1 MDLCGGWPDEA
12 FEGRDFW
19 PWDAE
24 AGADEFVE
32 RQFQLMQ
39 VLATP
44 SMMRRASRPLSL
56 TVPPEIFLFVTKAR
70 MSFSEELV
78 LIGISGRSRT
88 RRSPSLLR
96 NSRLSSLS
104 SVTWPVLARL
114 KIRSKRA
121 RKSWACFTLGASL

>member
-1 MDLCGGWPDEA
+1 
-12 FEGRDFW
+12 
-19 PWDAE
+19 
-24 AGADEFVE
+24 
-32 RQFQLMQ
+32 MQ
-39 VLATP
+39 VLASP
-44 SMMRRASRPLSL
+44 SMMSRASRPLSL

-96 NSRLSSLS
+96 NSRLSNLS
-104 SVTWPVLARL
+104 SVAYPVLARL